1 MNILVENSPF
11 SKEQSELLNRLLP
24 TLTSMQKI
32 WLSGYLSVG
41 QVDLG
46 SIPLEISNIADNR
59 SETIYSREN
68 PYQAEILE
76 SIRLNGRGS
85 NKNNLHVELSIE
97 GSGFTYEPG
106 DKLGIYDENDPE
118 LIKKLEP
125 HYYPI
130 SSSYI
135 ANPEEIHITIS
146 TSHNNLNLFKP
157 GNQLSI
163 FVENSNAFS
172 LPQNKNVPIIMIGT
186 GSGIAPFRSFMQENE
201 EREAEG
207 KSWLFFSDQHF
218 VTDFLYQVEWQKLIK
233 TGSLTR
239 LDVAF
244 SDDGEKKVYIQD
256 RLHEHRKELFKWIQD
271 GAYVYICCDEN
282 EVVKDVHKAL
292 FGILQNEGDMN
303 QEETESYLS
312 NLQQQNRY
320 QVDVIE

>member
-106 DKLGIYDENDPE
+106 DKLVM
-118 LIKKLEP
+118 KMF
-125 HYYPI
+125 
-130 SSSYI
+130 
-135 ANPEEIHITIS
+135 
-146 TSHNNLNLFKP
+146 LN
-157 GNQLSI
+157 
-163 FVENSNAFS
+163 
-172 LPQNKNVPIIMIGT
+172 
-186 GSGIAPFRSFMQENE
+186 
-201 EREAEG
+201 
-207 KSWLFFSDQHF
+207 
-218 VTDFLYQVEWQKLIK
+218 
-233 TGSLTR
+233 
-239 LDVAF
+239 
-244 SDDGEKKVYIQD
+244 
-256 RLHEHRKELFKWIQD
+256 
-271 GAYVYICCDEN
+271 
-282 EVVKDVHKAL
+282 
-292 FGILQNEGDMN
+292 
-303 QEETESYLS
+303 
-312 NLQQQNRY
+312 
-320 QVDVIE
+320 